1 MTADQVAEVYGLL
14 RAGAIQQELDDE
26 HAKVMMLHLRPLPY
40 ERTLASV
47 RRYIASPDG
56 SGTDGRPRPK
66 FLSSV
71 DDLLTAC
78 DVPWSPDPRLD
89 ARRLVARAAYDG
101 GEVHP
106 DLRAEAGWSLVPR
119 GALAPLG
126 VLEARAV
133 AAEAAQLPPPSRPA
147 LPAGDLRPVS
157 DVLRSLAG
165 RLSAEGER

>member
-47 RRYIASPDG
+47 RRYIASPNP
-56 SGTDGRPRPK
+56 SGPRPK

-89 ARRLVARAAYDG
+89 ARRLVARAAYEG

-119 GALAPLG
+119 GALAPTG

-133 AAEAAQLPPPSRPA
+133 AAETAQLPPPSRPA
-147 LPAGDLRPVS
+147 LPSGDLRPVA

-165 RLSAEGER
+165 RLSVEGER